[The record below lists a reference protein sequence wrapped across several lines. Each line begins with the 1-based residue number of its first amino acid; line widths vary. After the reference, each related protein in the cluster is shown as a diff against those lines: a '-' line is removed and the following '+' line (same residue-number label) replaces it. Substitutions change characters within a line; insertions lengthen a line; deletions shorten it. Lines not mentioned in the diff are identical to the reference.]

1 MEHIGVHCFTSNHLE
16 NIVNK
21 YRSDYPQGIPPPN
34 KNLCFFHWPHFPYLS
49 SAKDKAA
56 RRPSL
61 SSSSVISS
69 RLAWSVNERFQAIT
83 LSDRRT
89 VSESSVTLPPRRNPQ
104 CQLAGTLSATD
115 AKTANEK
122 RPHATNPK
130 RRRRIPCVPIRAFL
144 SLWGREQCYHVL
156 QNKVCETKD
165 LTFKLCKKAFKIAAN
180 TKRLHSLWS
189 KFTTPSSWRGRIQV
203 SSYGSLREPAG
214 MFTDVHN
221 FAAESFSFTEN
232 KCRVDWRVFL
242 HAWVFIPTTV
252 PF

>member
-165 LTFKLCKKAFKIAAN
+165 LTFKLCRRLSKLLQTQRDCILCDQSSRHLQVEEVGYRFHLMGRSGNQQGCLQMYTILQQKAFLSPKTN
-180 TKRLHSLWS
+180 
-189 KFTTPSSWRGRIQV
+189 V
-203 SSYGSLREPAG
+203 E
-214 MFTDVHN
+214 
-221 FAAESFSFTEN
+221 
-232 KCRVDWRVFL
+232 
-242 HAWVFIPTTV
+242 
-252 PF
+252 